1 MVACRTASA
10 EGTLAVAVDVDL
22 PDERAGD
29 EDAMMSPV
37 RWKPSSSKTAA
48 PLDDPAS
55 VLPTV
60 PRTVGRDERQAQVR
74 SGQLIVH
81 CCLVWPFRPAQ
92 RFEAAPTRATPLV
105 PGVPWTRS
113 RRCRAR
119 CCRRPPRSA
128 RCRGLGLVRQC
139 GHSPVGRGRTCR
151 REGDHER
158 VLTVDPDG
166 RLTTPIWLVLT
177 ATGSAVRDADGA
189 WSARAVR
196 PARARPRART
206 RAVTRLARPSAETSD
221 TGVPSVVST
230 RPGRSRPASRWWWRR
245 GRYAGRSWS
254 GVCSAWGC
262 CTSGRRSSS
271 RPRGPPCGRRWR
283 RRRRSTCRR

>member
-10 EGTLAVAVDVDL
+10 EGTLAVAVDVDVDL

-48 PLDDPAS
+48 PWTTPRAS
-55 VLPTV
+55 CP
-60 PRTVGRDERQAQVR
+60 PFQGRWAGTNARRR

-81 CCLVWPFRPAQ
+81 CWLVWPFRPAQ

-151 REGDHER
+151 REGDHGR

-177 ATGSAVRDADGA
+177 ATGSAGQGCR
-189 WSARAVR
+189 R
-196 PARARPRART
+196 
-206 RAVTRLARPSAETSD
+206 
-221 TGVPSVVST
+221 SVVGQSRQAGQGET
-230 RPGRSRPASRWWWRR
+230 EGEDARGDASRPAECGDVRHGGAFRGQYPTRKVASCFSVVVETGSIRR
-245 GRYAGRSWS
+245 
-254 GVCSAWGC
+254 
-262 CTSGRRSSS
+262 T
-271 RPRGPPCGRRWR
+271 
-283 RRRRSTCRR
+283 